1 MSREIRVLAADS
13 DGAVREIIKHITSM
27 EGWFCD
33 LAGSGIDALKR
44 LRRNDYELLIIDAEL
59 RDIDGYIV
67 CRHFRKSSQ
76 APVILTSRQS
86 GENERLEAFHSGA
99 NDFVIKPFYPQE
111 LVARAH
117 NLIKLCGLLDLP
129 KSLSVGAIR
138 IDLAF
143 HSAFVDGRKISLSP
157 KEYDLLLFFC
167 RNPRQA
173 FSRNMLLEQVWGIDY
188 IGSDRTVDTHIKS
201 LRRKLRPYDVCLQ
214 TVWGYGYKFDIE

>member
-1 MSREIRVLAADS
+1 MAREIRVFAADS
-13 DGAVREIIKHITSM
+13 DVAVREIIKHITSM

-33 LAGSGIDALKR
+33 LAGNGIDALKS
-44 LRRNDYELLIIDAEL
+44 LRKNDYNLLIIDAEL

-76 APVILTSRQS
+76 VPVILTSRQS
-86 GENERLEAFHSGA
+86 GENERLEAFRSGA

-111 LVARAH
+111 LIARAH

-129 KSLSVGAIR
+129 KSLSAGPIR
-138 IDLAF
+138 IDPAF
-143 HSAFVDGRKISLSP
+143 HSVFVDGRKISLSP

-173 FSRNMLLEQVWGIDY
+173 FSRDMLLELVWGIDY

-201 LRRKLRPYDVCLQ
+201 LRKKLNPYQ
-214 TVWGYGYKFDIE
+214 TSIETIWGYGYKFDID